1 MSQGMSFRPLSP
13 ASAARREEL
22 TCKIC
27 SRTFN
32 RHEHLQRHIRT
43 HTKDKPYICPC
54 GRSFSRKDL
63 LTRHERLSHGLDGRQ
78 GAARGSMSPAV
89 DRTLTSTN
97 AASIG
102 LSTMDHMS
110 DHTDS
115 ISHAIAH
122 EPLTSTTIS
131 QQSDTAFLGNTAV
144 PYSFDNFL
152 LSSTDGLFADCDDP
166 ISGFTRFLTHGDWCH
181 DWEGLLVDPSIV
193 SHDHNLP
200 EHDTIQ
206 QISPDSTDISSR
218 VPDDPSGDG
227 DFHELKPLSCPW
239 LLNESQY
246 LQITNA
252 LAPFRQ
258 AMPHFRLPSRMAVAR
273 YLLGYVEG
281 FSDHHPFIHIPTLK
295 LTSFVHTPEFILA
308 MLAIGAQYRYETKTA
323 RSLYQASRSI
333 VLERLRTVNSV
344 CDINSI
350 APDQSSAT
358 PSSGHGE
365 HRLDR
370 TRALLLLAV
379 YCFWHSSPDL
389 SQDSHQYQSMIADS
403 LRRLGLS
410 EGPHHDRTSWTQWI
424 KLETERRT
432 QFFGWYILNF
442 HAFTYDNPPL
452 LLTRDVN
459 LQLPSSCQE
468 WVARTEAA
476 WIHVSTHASTINLK
490 EAHEAHLGQGP
501 SAKFVASPMGNYI
514 LIHAL
519 IQRIYMMHQIS
530 LDPQTQSLS
539 MQTAQ
544 ELEPSLDR
552 WRHTWCHSPESKL
565 DLYDSYS
572 SLAFSATALLGVAYI
587 RLYYNLGKWRNLQSG
602 DPAIVAAG
610 LYEAPLPTRGPHL
623 IHALLHSV
631 HSLNIPVQA
640 GTSYLSQFKSFGWS
654 VDHAVCDLECAI
666 FLSKWLQ
673 VVAASYEEQTLSEL
687 ETRVVRWIIRVVRE
701 AFMSQDETI
710 HISHEIDDYR
720 LEALHRTASF
730 LSSAVV
736 KVWAQMFKVCNS
748 PWPMVRF
755 VGQSLDRYA
764 ELMPGSLKS
773 PSTSRVTT

>member
-1 MSQGMSFRPLSP
+1 MSSRSLSP

-54 GRSFSRKDL
+54 GRAFSRKDL

-78 GAARGSMSPAV
+78 GAARGSVSPAV
-89 DRTLTSTN
+89 DRALTTKD
-97 AASIG
+97 AAFDG
-102 LSTMDHMS
+102 PSTMDHLS
-110 DHTDS
+110 DHAGS

-122 EPLTSTTIS
+122 EPLTSTALS
-131 QQSDTAFLGNTAV
+131 QQSDTTFLENTTV
-144 PYSFDNFL
+144 PYTFDNFL

-166 ISGFTRFLTHGDWCH
+166 ISGFTRFLNHGDWSH

-193 SHDHNLP
+193 SHDHNMP
-200 EHDTIQ
+200 EHDAMQ
-206 QISPDSTDISSR
+206 QVSPDSTDISSR

-227 DFHELKPLSCPW
+227 DFHELKPLNCPW

-246 LQITNA
+246 LQIINA

-281 FSDHHPFIHIPTLK
+281 FSDHHPFIHIPTFK

-344 CDINSI
+344 WDTNSI
-350 APDQSSAT
+350 TPDQNNAS
-358 PSSGHGE
+358 PPSGHAE

-410 EGPHHDRTSWTQWI
+410 EGPHHNRTSWNQWI
-424 KLETERRT
+424 QLETERRT
-432 QFFGWYILNF
+432 QFFGC
-442 HAFTYDNPPL
+442 HAPTIYLKD
-452 LLTRDVN
+452 
-459 LQLPSSCQE
+459 
-468 WVARTEAA
+468 A
-476 WIHVSTHASTINLK
+476 HA
-490 EAHEAHLGQGP
+490 AHLGQDI
-501 SAKFVASPMGNYI
+501 SATFAASPMGNYI

-530 LDPQTQSLS
+530 LDPQTQCLS
-539 MQTAQ
+539 VQTIQ

-602 DPAIVAAG
+602 DPAVVAAT
-610 LYEAPLPTRGPHL
+610 LYEAPLPKRGPHL

-673 VVAASYEEQTLSEL
+673 VVATSYEEQALSEL

-710 HISHEIDDYR
+710 HLSYEIDDYR

-730 LSSAVV
+730 LSAAVV
-736 KVWAQMFKVCNS
+736 RVWAQMFKVCNS

-764 ELMPGSLKS
+764 ELMPESLKS
-773 PSTSRVTT
+773 PATSRVTT